1 MRGKITIGVPAS
13 GKNII
18 VPKKYWR
25 DKIHGH
31 WSVVSIGHPKNI

>member
-18 VPKKYWR
+18 VPKNTGEIRYMVT
-25 DKIHGH
+25 GQ
-31 WSVVSIGHPKNI
+31 